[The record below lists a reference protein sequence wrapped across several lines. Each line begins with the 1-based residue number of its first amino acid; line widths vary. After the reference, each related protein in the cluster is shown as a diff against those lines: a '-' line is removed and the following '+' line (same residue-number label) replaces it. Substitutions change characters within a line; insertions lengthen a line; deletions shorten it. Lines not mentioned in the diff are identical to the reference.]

1 MFLGNCRVT
10 IGNHVIILH
19 MKYRRLR
26 IPGTLWFFTLVTY
39 QRRIIFDN
47 ESSIAILN
55 RAIKK
60 VSGMKPYQIEAF
72 VILPDHIHLIM
83 SLPEGDSDYSSRIKM
98 IKTAFTKD
106 NFRDLKELPR
116 NDKGEM
122 RVWQSRFWEHW
133 IRDDKD
139 LERHL
144 DYIHYNPVKH
154 GYVESPDQW
163 VNSSFQDYV
172 KLGMYSANSVESKS
186 IWEGFPSM
194 E

>member
-1 MFLGNCRVT
+1 
-10 IGNHVIILH
+10 

-26 IPGTLWFFTLVTY
+26 IPGALWFFTLVTY

-47 ESSIAILN
+47 ECTIAKLM

-60 VSGMKPYQIEAF
+60 VTVIKPCQIEAY

-83 SLPEGDSDYSSRIKM
+83 SLPEADSDYSSRIRM
-98 IKTAFTKD
+98 IKTSFTKD
-106 NFRDLKELPR
+106 YVKGFKESPR

-133 IRDDKD
+133 IRDDND

-144 DYIHYNPVKH
+144 NYIHYNPVKH
-154 GYVESPDQW
+154 GYVELPDQW
-163 VNSSFQDYV
+163 LNSFFQNYV
-172 KLGMYSANSVESKS
+172 KLGMYSASIVESKCM
-186 IWEGFPSM
+186 WEGFPWM

>member
-1 MFLGNCRVT
+1 
-10 IGNHVIILH
+10 
-19 MKYRRLR
+19 MKYHRLR
-26 IPGTLWFFTLVTY
+26 IPGALWFFTLVTY
-39 QRRIIFDN
+39 HRRIILDS
-47 ESSIAILN
+47 ESTIAKLN
-55 RAIKK
+55 LAFKK
-60 VSGMKPYQIEAF
+60 VSAMKPCQIEAF

-83 SLPEGDSDYSSRIKM
+83 SLPEGDSDYSSRIRM
-98 IKTAFTKD
+98 IKVAYTKD
-106 NFRDLKELPR
+106 YLKDHQEPPR

-133 IRDDKD
+133 IRDDED

-163 VNSSFQDYV
+163 LNSSFQDFV
-172 KLGMYSANSVESKS
+172 NLGMYPGKIVESKS
-186 IWEGFPSM
+186 IWEGFPWM

>member
-1 MFLGNCRVT
+1 
-10 IGNHVIILH
+10 

-26 IPGTLWFFTLVTY
+26 IPGALWFFTLVTY

-47 ESSIAILN
+47 ESVIAKLI
-55 RAIKK
+55 RVIKK
-60 VSGMKPYQIEAF
+60 VSIMKPCQIEAF

-83 SLPEGDSDYSSRIKM
+83 SLPEGDSDYSTRIKM
-98 IKTAFTKD
+98 IKAAFTKD
-106 NFRDLKELPR
+106 YLKDLKETPR

-122 RVWQSRFWEHW
+122 RVWQSRFWEHG
-133 IRDDKD
+133 IREDND

-163 VNSSFQDYV
+163 LNSSFQDYV
-172 KLGMYSANSVESKS
+172 KLGMYPASNVESKS
-186 IWEGFPSM
+186 MWEGHAR
-194 E
+194 

>member
-1 MFLGNCRVT
+1 
-10 IGNHVIILH
+10 

-26 IPGTLWFFTLVTY
+26 IPGALWFFTLVTY

-47 ESSIAILN
+47 ESTITKLN
-55 RAIKK
+55 LAIKK
-60 VSGMKPYQIEAF
+60 VSVMKPCQIEAI

-83 SLPEGDSDYSSRIKM
+83 SLPEADSDYSSRIKM
-98 IKTAFTKD
+98 IKAAFTKD
-106 NFRDLKELPR
+106 YLKDLNESPR

-133 IRDDKD
+133 IRDDTD

-154 GYVESPDQW
+154 GYAESPDQW
-163 VNSSFQDYV
+163 LNSSFQDYV
-172 KLGMYSANSVESKS
+172 KLGMYPATSVESKS
-186 IWEGFPSM
+186 MWEGFPSM